1 MHNFKKMLMSVLG
14 LLMITTLV
22 GCNPTDSKNANK
34 QAADEEKI
42 DKVLQGFERMKNGEI
57 QIVNVM
63 DATRANPRE
72 DQSPTYAYERTLT
85 ATFDLRPDRIL
96 GKFTN
101 ESGIVSDVYYEDFDM
116 YFKDE
121 TQQIWYK
128 DKYGIKNYEKPVGI
142 NRDAVAYFRTVKDQ
156 FTIAEDKDTITIHF
170 QNSNLKFLGANSD
183 LLIGP
188 ANEAFHFSS
197 DHANGELNMD
207 LTVSKEGYIPLS
219 IVITCTGKTSNYA
232 KYKMISKVTY
242 SNINSGISVEAPS
255 GIENAIEQYRGV

>member
-1 MHNFKKMLMSVLG
+1 MVKQFKKMLISILS
-14 LLMITTLV
+14 LLMIATVV
-22 GCNPTDSKNANK
+22 GCNLSKNQNANK
-34 QAADEEKI
+34 QEADEGKI
-42 DKVLQGFERMKNGEI
+42 DKVLQSFERIKNGEI

-156 FTIAEDKDTITIHF
+156 FTITEDKETITIHF
-170 QNSNLKFLGANSD
+170 QNSDLRFLEANSG
-183 LLIGP
+183 LLITP
-188 ANEAFHFSS
+188 ANDSFHFFA
-197 DHANGELNMD
+197 DDKNGELNMD
-207 LTVSKEGYIPLS
+207 LTVSKDDYIPLS
-219 IVITCTGKTSNYA
+219 ITIACTGRSSYYSKIN
-232 KYKMISKVTY
+232 MVSKVTY

-255 GIENAIEQYRGV
+255 GIENAVEK